1 MEWDLTEAS
10 VPELLRLWAKVMREL
25 RSREIIR
32 TNNNP
37 VGDIAEAIVAEHY
50 HAERGSFAQAGWDV
64 RTKDGERIQVKSM
77 RQTAG
82 SKRRNLSPIRDAD
95 YDSVVIVIL
104 NEDFEVTDGLRLK
117 KDLVEELFLHRSYI
131 NGRVITVTAALRE
144 HPDVE
149 HLDLVPAAQRVGT

>member
-1 MEWDLTEAS
+1 MDWDLSEQS
-10 VPELLRLWAKVMREL
+10 VPDLLRLWAKVMRAL
-25 RSREIIR
+25 RSRDIVR

-37 VGDIAEAIVAEHY
+37 VGGIAEAIVAEHY
-50 HAERGSFAQAGWDV
+50 QAERGSFVQAGWDV
-64 RTKDGERIQVKSM
+64 RTSDGERIQVKAM
-77 RQTAG
+77 RQTAS
-82 SKRRNLSPIRDAD
+82 SKRRNLSPIRDAG

-104 NEDFEVTDGLRLK
+104 NEDFEVTEGLRLK
-117 KDLVEELFLHRSYI
+117 RQLVEELFQHRDYV